1 MPNPIKYST
10 GSETLTLKKGNFYI
24 GTGDV
29 SKGPTES
36 TGYYNG
42 ITPPTSGY
50 TIYLNKASQGPS
62 IYVASTDNDL
72 ITITNQ
78 ISGQNY
84 TGVTQCLTYFA
95 SQTDKIVLNTDY
107 PSIVTDGLVLNLDA
121 GFVPSYPR
129 SGTTWSDISLSGNS
143 GTLVNGPTYSTNGGG
158 SILFDGIDDY
168 VKNVIPSTTN
178 LSQGTILMIISH
190 SYEGYYLQYYDRPNS
205 RGAALNKTVPTGLVQ
220 IGVTYNGNNFFFHI
234 NGITTQSDI
243 KGTYGYDATSPPS
256 VGLFGRGRNTDGN
269 SDNVFNFSF
278 TLNSPQLKSTSTP
291 DANTFFDNFTSS
303 DSGYYTL
310 SSGLLGKLPAVSRPR
325 NLNGMIYNL
334 QIYDRALSQT
344 EIQQN
349 YYSTLWRFLP
359 NITQSNLILYLD
371 ATSTFSYVSGA
382 TSWYNLSSSGLTGTL
397 VNGPTY
403 STENGG
409 NITFDGTDDR
419 VSIATY
425 NLTSQFISFDFW
437 IKVPSPLGNVETIF
451 SDAAQS
457 NTIGYIFF
465 YFNDN
470 GSLTYQFARSTTRS
484 QVSVTPFSSGYVDT
498 WVNLTITADYS
509 SKEFKFYRNRQL
521 LSTQTMTDAVSPLA
535 NRTRYIGSYS
545 NSNSDSGKFSLSSF
559 IWYSSI
565 LSATQVSQN
574 FSSTVWR
581 FLPNIVQNG
590 LVLYV
595 DAGYSF
601 SYVSGA
607 TTWYDISST
616 NVNSTLTNGPTYS
629 TNGGGSILLDG
640 VDDYIPT
647 NSTVSL
653 TANWTVEAWFN
664 LTSYPVLANVF
675 STAYGEGWYA
685 SSLFGGGKTIGW
697 YLDSGWRSTAGNL
710 YTTNQWYHLVAIV
723 SGKNHYYYLNGV
735 QVFSYTTNNTP
746 SSVTFGNFGRIYGA
760 NQRYFPG
767 YIALGRC
774 YNRALT
780 ADEVLQNYNAQK
792 SRFGL

>member
-10 GSETLTLKKGNFYI
+10 GSETLALKKGNFYI

-29 SKGPTES
+29 GKGPTES
-36 TGYYNG
+36 TGYWNG
-42 ITPPTSGY
+42 ISPPTSGY
-50 TIYLNKASQGPS
+50 TIYLSKETQGPS
-62 IYVASTDNDL
+62 AYVAPTDNDL

-84 TGVTQCLTYFA
+84 TGVTECLTYFA

-129 SGTTWSDISLSGNS
+129 SGTTWSDISTNVKTGTLNNGPIYSSEYNGVLIFDGTDDIVIGYS
-143 GTLVNGPTYSTNGGG
+143 GTLPNTSECTFEMVINMSQWSSYGQIFYIGNGSFNHNIPYIAFSFYNVINTLVFSTNKTSGGSRLVHNTNTIINSNTWYHCIGRMGNGVLSLYLNGVSKSTYNLPSEYIADVANQLTYIGGG
-158 SILFDGIDDY
+158 
-168 VKNVIPSTTN
+168 VSTGFVSDFN
-178 LSQGTILMIISH
+178 GKI
-190 SYEGYYLQYYDRPNS
+190 
-205 RGAALNKTVPTGLVQ
+205 ALCRV
-220 IGVTYNGNNFFFHI
+220 YN
-234 NGITTQSDI
+234 
-243 KGTYGYDATSPPS
+243 
-256 VGLFGRGRNTDGN
+256 
-269 SDNVFNFSF
+269 
-278 TLNSPQLKSTSTP
+278 
-291 DANTFFDNFTSS
+291 
-303 DSGYYTL
+303 
-310 SSGLLGKLPAVSRPR
+310 
-325 NLNGMIYNL
+325 
-334 QIYDRALSQT
+334 RALSQT
-344 EIQQN
+344 EVQQN

-371 ATSTFSYVSGA
+371 PTSTFSYVSGA
-382 TSWYNLSSSGLTGTL
+382 TSWYNLSSSGLIGTL

-403 STENGG
+403 STDDGG

-419 VSIATY
+419 VNIATY
-425 NLTSQFISFDFW
+425 APTSQLMSFDFW
-437 IKVPSPLGNVETIF
+437 IKVPSPLGNVQSIF
-451 SDAAQS
+451 SDGRQN
-457 NTIGYIFF
+457 NTIGYIWF
-465 YFNDN
+465 YFNAN
-470 GSLTYQFARSTTRS
+470 GTITYQFARSTTRS

-521 LSTQTMTDAVSPLA
+521 LSTQTMTDATFPSEG
-535 NRTRYIGSYS
+535 RIRYIGNYTSSTS
-545 NSNSDSGKFSLSSF
+545 NPGKFSLSSF

-601 SYVSGA
+601 SCISGT

-616 NVNSTLTNGPTYS
+616 NVNMPLTNGPTYS
-629 TNGGGSILLDG
+629 TEGGGSILFDG
-640 VDDYIPT
+640 VDDFSQSASLIPL
-647 NSTVSL
+647 S
-653 TANWTVEAWFN
+653 ANWTVEAWFN
-664 LTSYPVLANVF
+664 LTSYPSIANLF

-685 SSLFGGGKTIGW
+685 STIFGSRRYFGW
-697 YLDSGWRSTAGNL
+697 YLDGNWRITAENL
-710 YTTNQWYHLVAIV
+710 YTTNQWNHLVAIV

-735 QVFSYTTNNTP
+735 QVLSYTSTSTP
-746 SSVTFGNFGRIYGA
+746 ASVSFGAFGKIYSGSS
-760 NQRYFPG
+760 RYFPG
-767 YIALGRC
+767 YIAAGRA